1 MTQVCS
7 KCYIEK
13 SFNDFYFRKD
23 CNNYRKNCKS
33 CQCKRSDEYYYEN
46 IEHKRN
52 YNRNYQ
58 LNNKDKLRDYRK
70 DYNEKNQEK
79 IKENKKNYYENNKE
93 ICNTYNRE
101 RYHSNPKYKIRQ
113 ILSGRIHTALKKLK
127 DNQITMKYLGCSIEQ
142 FYNWIEFQFYDG
154 MNWNNYG
161 KYWHIDH
168 TLPVSNFDFEN
179 EEQIK
184 KCFNWI
190 NLRPLRAEKNL
201 SKGNKISL
209 KEYLLQE
216 IKSAYFLKQTNN

>member
-1 MTQVCS
+1 MTQVCN

-13 SFNDFYFRKD
+13 PFVDFYFRKD
-23 CNNYRKNCKS
+23 CNNYHKNCKS
-33 CQCKRSDEYYYEN
+33 CQCKRSEEYYYEN

-52 YNRNYQ
+52 YDRNYQ

-70 DYNEKNQEK
+70 DY
-79 IKENKKNYYENNKE
+79 YENNREKYM
-93 ICNTYNRE
+93 IYSRE
-101 RYHSNPKYKIRQ
+101 RYQLNPKHKIRQ

-154 MNWNNYG
+154 MTWNNYG

-168 TLPVSNFDFEN
+168 TIPVSSFDFEN

-184 KCFNWI
+184 KCFNWV
-190 NLRPLRAEKNL
+190 NLRPLRAVKFIERK
-201 SKGNKISL
+201 
-209 KEYLLQE
+209 
-216 IKSAYFLKQTNN
+216 